1 MKTLLTFRFTA
12 IIIVMGLLMSQTSC
26 LVFHRKDNG
35 NHKGWFKNSNNPHHP
50 QTTNPGHTKGKS
62 KGKSK

>member
-1 MKTLLTFRFTA
+1 MKTLLTFRFIT
-12 IIIVMGLLMSQTSC
+12 ITIFTVLLMSQTSC
-26 LVFHRKDNG
+26 IVLSRKDNG

-62 KGKSK
+62 KGK